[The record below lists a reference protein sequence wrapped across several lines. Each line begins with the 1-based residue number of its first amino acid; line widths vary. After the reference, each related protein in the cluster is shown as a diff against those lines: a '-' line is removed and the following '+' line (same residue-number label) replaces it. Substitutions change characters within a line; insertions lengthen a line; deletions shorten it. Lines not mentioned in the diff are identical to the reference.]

1 MYSHTTIVI
10 LSPFSGE
17 RDKPNGFSAVSMI
30 LNILIKLRGV
40 KAPSHRIK
48 AVDILDAT
56 INEIP
61 TMQKMYKKEDV
72 ANE

>member
-1 MYSHTTIVI
+1 V
-10 LSPFSGE
+10 SPFAGE
-17 RDKPNGFSAVSMI
+17 RDKPNGFSAVSI
-30 LNILIKLRGV
+30 ISNIFIKLRGV
-40 KAPSHRIK
+40 KAPSHKIK

-72 ANE
+72 VNE